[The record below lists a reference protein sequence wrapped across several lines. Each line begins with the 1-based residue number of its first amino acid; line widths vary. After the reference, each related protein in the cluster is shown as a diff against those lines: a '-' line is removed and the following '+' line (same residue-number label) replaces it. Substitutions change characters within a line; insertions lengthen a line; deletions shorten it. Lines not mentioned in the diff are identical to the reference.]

1 MSVEKLP
8 SLGIPDLGDM
18 IDAVRP
24 VTGLAYISDKA
35 HRASAHSHPRAHII
49 CPQTG
54 AYWVITPEGTWLV
67 PAGLAIWI
75 PPGIHHEVYSHGAVS
90 AQVLFVDPAHAAPL
104 PARCGTVRVT
114 PLLSALVE
122 RTLRYGNDYRPGSPA
137 ERLARVML
145 DELASMTFAPLFLPV
160 SKEPRLARAML
171 KLMADPGPGF
181 GIDDLARE
189 TGASPRTLARLFRS
203 ETGLSFGEWRRNL
216 VLSRAIERLEKGEQV
231 TEVALDLGYGS
242 PSSFT
247 YMFRKRL
254 GVPPRRYR
262 AGPEG

>member
-1 MSVEKLP
+1 CTSGAGDGTVMRISCCCDWFLAYRGPAVRTAAIRRSTMSVEKLP

-104 PARCGTVRVT
+104 PARCGTVRV
-114 PLLSALVE
+114 
-122 RTLRYGNDYRPGSPA
+122 
-137 ERLARVML
+137 
-145 DELASMTFAPLFLPV
+145 
-160 SKEPRLARAML
+160 
-171 KLMADPGPGF
+171 
-181 GIDDLARE
+181 
-189 TGASPRTLARLFRS
+189 
-203 ETGLSFGEWRRNL
+203 
-216 VLSRAIERLEKGEQV
+216 
-231 TEVALDLGYGS
+231 
-242 PSSFT
+242 
-247 YMFRKRL
+247 
-254 GVPPRRYR
+254 
-262 AGPEG
+262 